1 MIKYSFIL
9 LSGETEGFLEKI
21 QELGVVDVTRSV
33 KPIDDY
39 SASVLNSVGHAK
51 AIVEKLEGI
60 DYSKEED
67 KKAIE
72 RAYAKTVIE
81 KDMVAGAAKA
91 LAELKDLE
99 TEKDAAEKEVKARRP
114 WGDFDRARLEQLE
127 SLGYVIRYYM
137 TSKKKFDQGWA
148 ELYPLEVIHEDAET
162 VWFVT
167 VSHKDQEYSLPLEQT
182 QGPAASWKEAQARV
196 DALKEKIATTKGAIL
211 RYKEN
216 IGQMTKNYEGEL
228 AQLDLYLAKA
238 SCESAAENA
247 LSIVVGFAPV
257 ENEDKLT
264 MAFNAAGVF
273 YFKEDATVDDNPPIR
288 LKNNWFARQFEVF
301 TGMYGMPVYNEFDPT
316 SVLAPFYL
324 LFFAMCMGDAGYGI
338 VLMLFGLALNRG
350 WVKIGMFEGLG
361 NIITVLGVGT
371 TVVGAALG
379 TFFGMPILDIIGH
392 NVYHHTFVDGTW
404 QVYNESI
411 CPAVSSYYEFVGSNI
426 ATPMGALPFQMLLA
440 LGIGIFHI
448 CLAMVIKAVGYTQ
461 RLGFK
466 ENIAT
471 WGWVLL
477 IVGGLIVALLGVG
490 SILSAAAIKWAV
502 IAIAV
507 VSALAIYIF
516 NTPGRNPLV
525 NMGAGLWDTYNMAT
539 GILGDVL
546 SYIRLFALGLAGGML
561 GAAFNDLALMVK
573 GDNIATWIPF
583 ILILLFGHTLNV
595 LMSALG
601 SFVHPLRLTFV
612 EYFKNAGYEGKG
624 SKYNPLKK

>member
-1 MIKYSFIL
+1 MVDKMIKYSFIL
-9 LSGETEGFLEKI
+9 LSGETEGFLEKL

-39 SASVLNSVGHAK
+39 SASVLSSVSSAK
-51 AIVEKLEGI
+51 NIIEKLENI

-72 RAYAKTVIE
+72 MAYAKTIVE
-81 KDMVAGAAKA
+81 KDMVAGASKA
-91 LAELKDLE
+91 LADLKDLE
-99 TEKDAAEKEVKARRP
+99 AERDAAEKEVKARRP
-114 WGDFDRARLEQLE
+114 WGDFDRTRLQQLE
-127 SLGYVIRYYM
+127 TLGYAVRYYIAP
-137 TSKKKFDQGWA
+137 KKKFDQGWA
-148 ELYPLEVIHEDAET
+148 ELYPLEVIHEDADN

-167 VSHKDQEYSLPLEQT
+167 VSHKDQEYNLPLEQT
-182 QGPAASWKEAQARV
+182 QAPQASWKEAQARV
-196 DALKEKIATTKGAIL
+196 DVLKEKIATTKGAIL

-216 IGQMTKNYEGEL
+216 IGQMTKDYEGEL

-264 MAFNAAGVF
+264 QVFNASGVY
-273 YFKEDATVDDNPPIR
+273 YFKEDATVEDNPPIR

-301 TGMYGMPVYNEFDPT
+301 TGMYGMPTYNEFDPT

-350 WVKIGMFEGLG
+350 WVKIGMFDGLG
-361 NIITVLGVGT
+361 TIISILGAGT
-371 TVVGAALG
+371 LVVGAALG
-379 TFFGMPILDIIGH
+379 TFFGMPILNLIEP
-392 NVYHHTFVDGTW
+392 GTGL
-404 QVYNESI
+404 
-411 CPAVSSYYEFVGSNI
+411 AGYYEFVGGNI
-426 ATPMGALPFQMLLA
+426 ATPMGELPFQMLLA

-490 SILSAAAIKWAV
+490 SILSAAAIKWAIIV
-502 IAIAV
+502 IGV
-507 VSALAIYIF
+507 LSALAIYIF
-516 NTPGRNPLV
+516 NTPGRNPLMNV
-525 NMGAGLWDTYNMAT
+525 GAGLWDTYNMAT

-573 GDNIATWIPF
+573 GDGIVTWIPF
-583 ILILLFGHTLNV
+583 ILILLFGHVLNV

>member
-1 MIKYSFIL
+1 MVDKMIKYSFIL
-9 LSGETEGFLEKI
+9 LSGETEGFLEKL

-39 SASVLNSVGHAK
+39 SASVLSSVSFAK
-51 AIVEKLEGI
+51 NIIEKLEMI

-72 RAYAKTVIE
+72 MAYAKTIVE
-81 KDMVAGAAKA
+81 KDMVAGASKA
-91 LAELKDLE
+91 LADLKDLE
-99 TEKDAAEKEVKARRP
+99 AERDAAEKEVKARRP
-114 WGDFDRARLEQLE
+114 WGDFDRTRLQQLE
-127 SLGYVIRYYM
+127 TLGYAVRYYIAP
-137 TSKKKFDQGWA
+137 KKKFDQGWA
-148 ELYPLEVIHEDAET
+148 ELYPLEVIHEDADN

-182 QGPAASWKEAQARV
+182 QAPQASWKEAQARV
-196 DALKEKIATTKGAIL
+196 DALKDKIATTKGTIL

-216 IGQMTKNYEGEL
+216 IAQMTRNYETDL
-228 AQLDLYLAKA
+228 AELDLYLAKA

-264 MAFNAAGVF
+264 QAFNASGVY
-273 YFKEDATVDDNPPIR
+273 YFKEDATVEDNPPIR

-301 TGMYGMPVYNEFDPT
+301 TGMYGMPTYNEFDPT

-350 WVKIGMFEGLG
+350 WVKIGMFDGLG
-361 NIITVLGVGT
+361 TIISILGAGT
-371 TVVGAALG
+371 LVVGAALG
-379 TFFGMPILDIIGH
+379 TFFGMPILNLIEP
-392 NVYHHTFVDGTW
+392 GTGL
-404 QVYNESI
+404 
-411 CPAVSSYYEFVGSNI
+411 AGYYEFVGGNI
-426 ATPMGALPFQMLLA
+426 ATPMGELPFQMLLA

-490 SILSAAAIKWAV
+490 SILSAAAIKWAIIV
-502 IAIAV
+502 IGV
-507 VSALAIYIF
+507 LSALAIYIF
-516 NTPGRNPLV
+516 NTPGRNPLMNV
-525 NMGAGLWDTYNMAT
+525 GAGLWDTYNMAT

-573 GDNIATWIPF
+573 GDGIVTWIPF
-583 ILILLFGHTLNV
+583 ILILLFGHVLNV

-612 EYFKNAGYEGKG
+612 DSDPEMGKRC
-624 SKYNPLKK
+624 